1 MSYGGL
7 QGKKINHGY
16 CKTFLY
22 NSIISLLLIPQLGIL
37 FYMVL
42 PGKMADF
49 LIFSS
54 WIIYKDYSNVMTI
67 NVSFFDGVRSDAV

>member
-1 MSYGGL
+1 
-7 QGKKINHGY
+7 
-16 CKTFLY
+16 
-22 NSIISLLLIPQLGIL
+22 
-37 FYMVL
+37 MVL

-54 WIIYKDYSNVMTI
+54 WIIYKDKSNVMTI